1 MHDTVK
7 LVRAISLFLL
17 ARNGYYRL
25 DLNYI
30 VNLVKVHVL
39 FAENETF

>member
-1 MHDTVK
+1 MHDPIQ
-7 LVRAISLFLL
+7 LVCAISLFLL
-17 ARNGYYRL
+17 AGNCNYRL
-25 DLNYI
+25 YLNYI